1 MFLIELNKL
10 MLEEK
15 NLKKLYS
22 TKLVGLESYFDEMVK
37 LYETKKFPKVLLLN
51 GKKGVGKFTLVMHF
65 INYIYSKNETTSY
78 NLRDKVINV
87 NSLFYNSFLNKTSQ
101 DVIFIQAEENKN
113 IKIDDIRSLKSTLSN
128 SSLSSNYRF
137 TIIDEVEFLN
147 QNSVN
152 ALLKT
157 LEEPSDNNFFILIN
171 NQQAELI
178 DTISSRC
185 LKNNIFLN
193 SIQRIKAINYLIE
206 DRKIESLI
214 NSYNNLTP
222 GLFLKFNEIFLKY
235 KISEDEALFIKLNS
249 LIKGYKINKDKSL
262 IKLAFFLIDDLFF
275 QKIQKNKNNI
285 NFLLDTKSSII
296 KNINDFVQFNLN
308 INSILSMIEIKLKNV

>member
-1 MFLIELNKL
+1 M
-10 MLEEK
+10 
-15 NLKKLYS
+15 
-22 TKLVGLESYFDEMVK
+22 
-37 LYETKKFPKVLLLN
+37 
-51 GKKGVGKFTLVMHF
+51 
-65 INYIYSKNETTSY
+65 
-78 NLRDKVINV
+78 
-87 NSLFYNSFLNKTSQ
+87 
-101 DVIFIQAEENKN
+101 
-113 IKIDDIRSLKSTLSN
+113 
-128 SSLSSNYRF
+128 
-137 TIIDEVEFLN
+137 
-147 QNSVN
+147 
-152 ALLKT
+152 
-157 LEEPSDNNFFILIN
+157 IN